1 MEDIIENR
9 IAITIWGNRISP
21 VFDVASTLLV
31 ADIENKMIFHKAYI
45 SFDPGIPSGL
55 IKTLK
60 DYKISTVAC
69 GAISNK
75 YADLMVNNNIKLI
88 SFVTGNA
95 LKFLDNFANKYS
107 VDKFI
112 MDKKFTMPGCSR

>member
-1 MEDIIENR
+1 MK

-31 ADIENKMIFHKAYI
+31 ADIKNKIIAHKTYI

-55 IKTLK
+55 IQTLK
-60 DYKISTVAC
+60 NSNIAILVC
-69 GAISNK
+69 GAISDIP
-75 YADLMVNNNIKLI
+75 ADLIKTNDIKLI

-95 LKFLDNFANKYS
+95 LKFLDDFANKHTI
-107 VDKFI
+107 DKHTIDKKFI
-112 MDKKFTMPGCSR
+112 MPGYSKG

>member
-1 MEDIIENR
+1 MFLK

-31 ADIENKMIFHKAYI
+31 ADIENKIILKKTYI
-45 SFDPGIPSGL
+45 SFDPGITIDL

-60 DYKISTVAC
+60 NANISMIIC

-75 YADLMVNNNIKLI
+75 PADLLVKNDIKLI

-95 LKFLDNFANKYS
+95 LKFLDNFANNNDNNNYY
-107 VDKFI
+107 I
-112 MDKKFTMPGCSR
+112 DKKYIMPGYSTKL

>member
-1 MEDIIENR
+1 LK

-31 ADIENKMIFHKAYI
+31 ADIDNKMILKKSYI
-45 SFDPGIPSGL
+45 SFDPGIPLNL

-60 DYKISTVAC
+60 DLSISIVFC
-69 GAISNK
+69 GAISK
-75 YADLMVNNNIKLI
+75 KHSDLIIKNDIQLI

-95 LKFLDNFANKYS
+95 LKFLDNFVHKYTVDPAFS
-107 VDKFI
+107 VKQIIDEKFI
-112 MDKKFTMPGCSR
+112 MPGYNK